1 MALSTPPVPAWPEL
15 GRALSAP
22 RDLTPRQRWGLAV
35 AVVALHLGL
44 AFWLASVRTE
54 PVAVG
59 EPAPVVVELIAPAQ
73 SPQTPPA
80 PPAPPVPQR
89 VEPKPQTRVAATRS
103 PEPAPFEAPPE
114 PLKPTPVPAVAEAV
128 PVVAPA
134 PAVAAATAAPVV
146 AAPPPAP
153 QAPRQLSMSAVRYVY
168 QPPLVFPPAS
178 ERLGESGTVVVRV
191 VVDERGRPASVSV
204 HKSSG
209 FERLDQ
215 AALAWVRAA
224 RFEPYKEDGVPR
236 TFTVNAPV
244 VYASPD

>member
-1 MALSTPPVPAWPEL
+1 MALSSPPAQGWPDL
-15 GRALSAP
+15 HRALSAP
-22 RDLTPRQRWGLAV
+22 RDLSARQRWALAA
-35 AVVALHLGL
+35 AVLGLHLGL
-44 AFWLASVRTE
+44 ALWFSHVRTE
-54 PVAVG
+54 PAAVG
-59 EPAPVVVELIAPAQ
+59 EPAPVMVELIAPAQ

-89 VEPKPQTRVAATRS
+89 VEPKPQVRVAATRS
-103 PEPAPFEAPPE
+103 AEPAPFEAPPE
-114 PLKPTPVPAVAEAV
+114 PAKPTPVPAVAD
-128 PVVAPA
+128 PAPTVSTA
-134 PAVAAATAAPVV
+134 PAVAATTAAPVV

-168 QPPLVFPPAS
+168 QPTLVFPPAS
-178 ERLGESGTVVVRV
+178 ERLGEWGTVIVRV
-191 VVDERGRPASVSV
+191 VVDERGRPAAVSV

-236 TFTVNAPV
+236 TFAVNAPV